1 MVKRLMIRAIQAKWA
16 IALVLTAGLGAAVA
30 CTPSAPNAETPGPNI
45 VQDDVVLIPVDAP
58 LRPPLAA
65 DALRQAEAEMQQRI
79 QSDLDLLGLGKLG
92 SVGSPI
98 SPDLVGYR
106 QTWAETDPDVAPFLG
121 TWEKEWDMIP
131 HYFMTVFP
139 SAVPGR
145 VCLVRYSK
153 QETVTVPFEVY
164 NTPLEFSVGQVV
176 EGQLL
181 ASNTQSARSL
191 LRQVP
196 VSDYDSEFLATVEPT
211 GNMQVYA
218 SQRPPAIDPSWPA
231 APMEQFRAAQCHG

>member
-1 MVKRLMIRAIQAKWA
+1 MVKRWMTCAMRVKWA
-16 IALVLTAGLGAAVA
+16 AALVLTAGLGAAVA
-30 CTPSAPNAETPGPNI
+30 CTPSAPNPATPDP
-45 VQDDVVLIPVDAP
+45 DVVLHPVDAP
-58 LRPPLAA
+58 LRPPLTEA
-65 DALRQAEAEMQQRI
+65 ALRQAEAEMQQRI
-79 QSDLDLLGLGKLG
+79 QADLDLLGLGKIG

-98 SPDLVGYR
+98 SPDLLAYR
-106 QTWAETDPDVAPFLG
+106 QTWAETDPDIAPFLG
-121 TWEKEWDMIP
+121 TWEKEWDMLP

-139 SAVPGR
+139 SEVPGR

-164 NTPLEFSVGQVV
+164 DTPLEFSVAQVV

-191 LRQVP
+191 LRQAP
-196 VSDYDSEFLATVEPT
+196 VMDYESEFLATVEPT

-218 SQRPPAIDPSWPA
+218 AQRPPAIAPTWPA
-231 APMEQFRAAQCHG
+231 ALMEQFRAAGCQE